1 MSRHLLGRRG
11 LLAGGLGIGL
21 AARRPVSAQ
30 QRLWRIMMI
39 TWRGWEDACQGF
51 ADYFSERNVPV
62 ELILRDAGQSAATV
76 TRHVAEAKATRP
88 DLVYLWGTTT
98 AMVALGPYD
107 AVDPAIH
114 LADEIPAVF
123 NIVTEPVWNKIVPS
137 LERPS
142 RRATGTLYITAMEQ
156 QLATLATY
164 RPFRSM
170 GITYS
175 PIEGNSRAVVELLGQ
190 EAKRTGFEL
199 IDRPVPL
206 DDAGKPIAA
215 ALPGKVAE
223 IARAGAEWLY
233 IAPDSFLNGNKLP
246 LTQAALDAGLPSFT
260 STEPYILQAHA
271 LFGLVSRY
279 YAVGQFTA
287 FKAEQILNG
296 VEPATIPVEP
306 LARFSLIVNVQTA
319 KRLEFYPP
327 LSLLRFAETV

>member
-1 MSRHLLGRRG
+1 MSGVMLGRRS
-11 LLAGGLGIGL
+11 LLAGAAAGMLGAG
-21 AARRPVSAQ
+21 AARAQ
-30 QRLWRIMMI
+30 PKVHKIMMI

-51 ADYFSERNVPV
+51 ADYFTERNIPV
-62 ELILRDAGQSAATV
+62 ELILRDAAQNPATV
-76 TRHVAEAKATRP
+76 TRHVLEAKATKP

-98 AMVALGPYD
+98 ALVALGPYD
-107 AVDPAIH
+107 AVDPAKH
-114 LADEIPAVF
+114 LADEVPAVF

-137 LERPS
+137 LDHPR
-142 RRATGTLYITAMEQ
+142 RRATGTLYITAVAQ
-156 QLATLATY
+156 QLATLAAY

-190 EAKRTGFEL
+190 EGRRLGFEL

-206 DDAGKPIAA
+206 DAAGKPMAS
-215 ALPGKVAE
+215 ALPGKVKE
-223 IARAGAEWLY
+223 IAEAGAQWLY

-246 LTQAALDAGLPSFT
+246 LTEAALSLGLPSFT

-287 FKAEQILNG
+287 FKAEQILLG
-296 VEPATIPVEP
+296 TDPSAIPVEP

-319 KRLEFYPP
+319 NRLKFYPP
-327 LSLLRFAETV
+327 LSLLRYAETV